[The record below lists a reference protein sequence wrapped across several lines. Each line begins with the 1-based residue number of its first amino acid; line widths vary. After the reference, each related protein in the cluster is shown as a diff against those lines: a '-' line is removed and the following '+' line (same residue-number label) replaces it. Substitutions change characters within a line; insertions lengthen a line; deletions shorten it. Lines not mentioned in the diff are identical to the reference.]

1 MNLIYQGDVSI
12 TFNHKTV
19 KYKNKGTFHL
29 FRLFSYML
37 YNGQTDVGSL
47 PAGIMIY
54 EADSEEILNTPY
66 CINHKS
72 KELLTT
78 YVLTHKYTTE
88 STENN
93 ERRFHTVFDATVAPE
108 YLIKKPQTQKL
119 TLALISAD
127 EEDILAAIPFN
138 LEYINYLIQ
147 GSSAIINWTLT
158 LKNSNESTE

>member
-19 KYKNKGTFHL
+19 KHKNKGTFHL

-47 PAGIMIY
+47 PASIMIY
-54 EADSEEILNTPY
+54 EADSNEILNTPY
-66 CINHKS
+66 CSNHGS

-78 YVLTHKYTTE
+78 YVLAHKYTTE
-88 STENN
+88 STEGTEVI
-93 ERRFHTVFDATVAPE
+93 ERHFHTVFDVTVTPE
-108 YLIKKPQTQKL
+108 YLIKQPQTSKL
-119 TLALISAD
+119 TLALISGD
-127 EEDILAAIPFN
+127 KEDILAAIPFN

-158 LKNSNESTE
+158 LKNSTE